1 MGRARWERAN
11 VVGTRDVVARY
22 AARTRP
28 QTWPCTQ
35 RLSSLSYDH
44 GYNDYARLVIGRDEK
59 SVANPFVSGNKGVMR
74 GNFSISIL
82 CARGFVI

>member
-1 MGRARWERAN
+1 MALY
-11 VVGTRDVVARY
+11 T
-22 AARTRP
+22 T
-28 QTWPCTQ
+28 

-74 GNFSISIL
+74 GNFSISISWICCMERQREIYL
-82 CARGFVI
+82 ITS